1 MKRVAV
7 TCLMMGQR
15 GFEPRSKRPKRSRID
30 QATLLS
36 HVGNNQSF
44 DRASVKKVV
53 HFSSTLPLNV
63 SAICFPVS
71 EFRLIGENM
80 LSQRIG
86 KPERD

>member
-1 MKRVAV
+1 
-7 TCLMMGQR
+7 
-15 GFEPRSKRPKRSRID
+15 
-30 QATLLS
+30 
-36 HVGNNQSF
+36 VGNNQSF
-44 DRASVKKVV
+44 DQASVKKVV
-53 HFSSTLPLNV
+53 HFSSTMPLNV